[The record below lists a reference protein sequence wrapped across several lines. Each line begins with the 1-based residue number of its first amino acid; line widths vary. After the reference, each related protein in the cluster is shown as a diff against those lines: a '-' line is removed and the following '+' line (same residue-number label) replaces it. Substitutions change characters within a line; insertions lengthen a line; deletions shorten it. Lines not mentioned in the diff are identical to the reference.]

1 MSLGAY
7 SQTHLVVLQLVLIS
21 YRCKSIEALLAPAD
35 LRVPPLSV
43 LVEMDPQNT
52 HRHRVSEEVASSS
65 SGKSGPPP
73 ASPSTNSSSSLSNYL
88 DRTTPTSTVFPSTSP
103 TLVSPPSQGPAPT
116 RSISAS
122 TPTSSS
128 TANGERT
135 NGERAKRHSLRQPP
149 PPLQPV
155 ARQSSF
161 PSNNGGQPPSAGLE
175 RTFSNHSSTAS
186 VTQPRPT
193 SPVTSPSIH
202 KSLNALDA
210 KAITRDMERSTQYMR
225 GDDMLTS
232 PSSPTGINS
241 GFYFPPSTSPVP
253 PNATPYMRQGSISNP
268 TVPNTIISS
277 AALNAPQGDVWQ
289 NLCVRV
295 LPLFN
300 GEGVKGNIEDL
311 NELFRYVK
319 HSCVTS

>member
-1 MSLGAY
+1 M
-7 SQTHLVVLQLVLIS
+7 HCI
-21 YRCKSIEALLAPAD
+21 LLLPCPAD
-35 LRVPPLSV
+35 LCLSFFGK
-43 LVEMDPQNT
+43 LFDMDPQSM
-52 HRHRVSEEVASSS
+52 HRHHISDEVSSS
-65 SGKSGPPP
+65 SPSKSTTA

-103 TLVSPPSQGPAPT
+103 TLVSSPPTQAPAPT

-128 TANGERT
+128 TTNGERPS
-135 NGERAKRHSLRQPP
+135 NERAKRHSFRQPP

-155 ARQSSF
+155 SRQSSV
-161 PSNNGGQPPSAGLE
+161 PNYNAGQSPSAGLE
-175 RTFSNHSSTAS
+175 RTFSNHSSAAS
-186 VTQPRPT
+186 ITQPRPT
-193 SPVTSPSIH
+193 SPVTSHSIH

-253 PNATPYMRQGSISNP
+253 PNTTPYMRQGSISNP
-268 TVPNTIISS
+268 TVPSTIIPS
-277 AALNAPQGDVWQ
+277 AALNASQGDVWQ

-300 GEGVKGNIEDL
+300 GEGVKGSIEDL
-311 NELFRYVK
+311 NELFR
-319 HSCVTS
+319 